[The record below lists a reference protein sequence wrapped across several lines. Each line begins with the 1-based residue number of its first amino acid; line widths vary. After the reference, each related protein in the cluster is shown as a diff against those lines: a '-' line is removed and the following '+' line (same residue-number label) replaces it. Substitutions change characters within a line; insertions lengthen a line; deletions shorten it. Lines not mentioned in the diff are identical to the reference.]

1 MKFYET
7 YFEEYLNSCEK
18 YNLHPELDFAVSM
31 PPTIQQFDNM
41 IVYGPCGSGK
51 YTQVLRLLKRYSPSE
66 LKYKQKMTAIT
77 DKQTYI
83 YHISDIHYE
92 IDMSFLGCNSKTV
105 WHDVFYQIMEI
116 VSVKP
121 NKIGIIV
128 CKNFHAIHS
137 ELLEIFYSYIQ
148 QYNNPYMN
156 IRIKFI
162 LLTEQLS
169 FIPSNILNACHIL
182 QISKPSKEKYL
193 EMVSSK
199 SQTKLIHPKSF
210 YDRIHDFKQ
219 QFNTDTIKHVMRR
232 IDTNNVLNLK
242 EFQQFGL
249 VKNTATPEDELPE
262 DVFNTVCEAV
272 IKEMT
277 TPSELDFSRF
287 RDTIYDILIYN
298 LDATECIWY
307 ILSRFIADKVLT
319 EEDTTEILHKTYI
332 FLKYYNN
339 NYRPIYHLESIMFMI
354 IIRVHKVNGKKTG
367 IANTK
372 FR

>member
-7 YFEEYLNSCEK
+7 HFEEYLNSAEK
-18 YNLHPELDFAVSM
+18 YNLHPELDFFKTM
-31 PPTIQQFDNM
+31 PSTIQQFDNM

-66 LKYKQKMTAIT
+66 LKYRQKMTAIT
-77 DKQTYI
+77 DKQTYT

-148 QYNNPYMN
+148 QYNNPYMS

-169 FIPSNILNACHIL
+169 FIPSTILNACHIL
-182 QISKPSKEKYL
+182 QISKPEKEKYL
-193 EMVSSK
+193 EMVSK
-199 SQTKLIHPKSF
+199 KVAPMYPTKSF
-210 YDRIHDFKQ
+210 YERIHDCKHQ
-219 QFNTDTIKHVMRR
+219 ANTETIKQLIRR

-249 VKNTATPEDELPE
+249 VKNSSTPEDELPE

-277 TPSELDFSRF
+277 EPKALDFSRF

-307 ILSRFIADKVLT
+307 ILSRFIADGLLT
-319 EEDTTEILHKTYI
+319 AKDTTEILHKTYI

-354 IIRVHKVNGKKTG
+354 IIRVHKINEPKKG
-367 IANTK
+367 IANTE